1 MTVTQFQQTQS
12 SSGERGPRFED
23 SPCLKA
29 TTSLSADEGPPRKAA
44 RDRSVTFSLAES
56 ARVWNEKRRTLREAA
71 GESCLSRQL
80 RTLSTSH
87 TRRVKSISSGARIAR
102 SCMRRLLQSDLTLR
116 RTCVREG
123 GHVHADAAC
132 SMRRACRRHA
142 LHDRTASTD
151 DVCMYCRALYSA
163 EGGTCRSC
171 LGSHS
176 MGQLPQV
183 SSA

>member
-12 SSGERGPRFED
+12 SSGERGSRFED
-23 SPCLKA
+23 LPCLKA

-87 TRRVKSISSGARIAR
+87 TRRVRSISSGARIAR
-102 SCMRRLLQSDLTLR
+102 SCMRRLLQSEANLVLLRQSRGRHDDLRAALR
-116 RTCVREG
+116 SPSRRESAQPE
-123 GHVHADAAC
+123 GHVQEP
-132 SMRRACRRHA
+132 RWCRTVVGR
-142 LHDRTASTD
+142 
-151 DVCMYCRALYSA
+151 
-163 EGGTCRSC
+163 
-171 LGSHS
+171 
-176 MGQLPQV
+176 
-183 SSA
+183 